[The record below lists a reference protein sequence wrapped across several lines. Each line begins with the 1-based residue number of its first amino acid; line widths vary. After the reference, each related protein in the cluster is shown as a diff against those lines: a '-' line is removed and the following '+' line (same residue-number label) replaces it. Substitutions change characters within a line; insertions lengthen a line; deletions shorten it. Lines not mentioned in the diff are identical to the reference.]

1 MPRLDGHPGRPGVP
15 ELFPFLALGTL
26 LFVVWVAVLTVA
38 LLRSPRTESR
48 VAPRVDDISRIS
60 SEPNAM

>member
-1 MPRLDGHPGRPGVP
+1 MPRLDGHPGRP
-15 ELFPFLALGTL
+15 ELLFPILALGTL

-38 LLRSPRTESR
+38 LLRSTRTESR